1 MVPNAAGKKTS
12 SASNTTVKTEA
23 SSEEIKEVPVV
34 KPTFVKLANAS
45 KKDVEESLKR
55 GKAIYTNVCVQCHLA
70 NGEGVPK
77 AFPPLKGSDW
87 LTDKVVESI
96 RSVKYGLK
104 GQITVNGVKYQG
116 IMSPLG
122 LSDKQVADV
131 MNYTST
137 SWGNTTENFYTPE
150 EVAKVEKE

>member
-1 MVPNAAGKKTS
+1 MISNSSTKKTTEK
-12 SASNTTVKTEA
+12 ATNTAKTETKA
-23 SSEEIKEVPVV
+23 EEIEVVA
-34 KPTFVKLANAS
+34 PTFAKLADAS

-55 GKAIYTNVCVQCHLA
+55 GKALYTNVCVQCHLA

-77 AFPPLKGSDW
+77 AFPPLAGSDW

-104 GQITVNGVKYQG
+104 GEITVNGVKYRG

-122 LSDKQVADV
+122 LNDKQVADV

-137 SWGNTTENFYTPE
+137 AWGNETENFYTAE
-150 EVAKVEKE
+150 EVAKVKKE